1 MNFSQF
7 LLVLNARKLVIL
19 FTLLTTVATTLAV
32 SLLMPKSYT
41 ATTSLVVD
49 FKGTDPVSGMSLPAQ
64 LLPGY
69 MATQVDIIS
78 SHNVALK
85 VVDGLKLAESAAVRE
100 QFMEAT
106 EGRGTIRDW
115 MADLLLQYVTVEPSR
130 ESSVVEIS
138 YKGSDPQFAA
148 AIANAFAQAYIVTN
162 LDLKVEPAKLTATWF
177 EGQIKALRDNLEKA
191 QANLSAYQREK
202 GIVAVDERLDVENA
216 RLQELSSQLVAA
228 QSVAYDAVSR
238 QRQMNEGANKGKA
251 AEALPEIIANP
262 LIQGMKAS
270 LAQAEAKLADVSE
283 RTGKN
288 HPEYQRALAEVES
301 LRRKIDTEVKN
312 ASSGIVHV
320 ASISQARVNDLRNA
334 LAAQKAKILELTHK
348 RDDFAVLTRE
358 VENAQKM
365 LDAGTMRS
373 GQTRLESQTNQTNI
387 AVLNPAVPPLSSSS
401 PKIRLNVTI
410 ALFIGTL
417 LGISLGF
424 LLEMADR
431 RVRSAQ
437 DLVDGLGVP
446 VLGVLGNSV
455 ARKGAS
461 AMGHMFGRWAA
472 A

>member
-7 LLVLNARKLVIL
+7 LLVLKARKVVIL

-32 SLLMPKSYT
+32 SLLMPRSYT

-49 FKGTDPVSGMSLPAQ
+49 FKGADPVSGMALPAQ

-69 MATQVDIIS
+69 MATQVDIIA

-85 VVDGLKLAESAAVRE
+85 VVDGLKLAENAAVRE

-115 MADLLLQYVTVEPSR
+115 MADLLLKYVNVVPSR
-130 ESSVVEIS
+130 ESSVVDIS

-148 AIANAFAQAYIVTN
+148 AIANAFAQAYIITN
-162 LDLKVEPAKLTATWF
+162 LDLKVEPAKLTAAWF

-216 RLQELSSQLVAA
+216 RLQELSSQLVVA
-228 QSVAYDAVSR
+228 QSMAYDAHSR
-238 QRQMNEGANKGKA
+238 QRQMSEGANKGKA
-251 AEALPEIIANP
+251 AEALPEIIGNP
-262 LIQGMKAS
+262 LIQGMKAN

-283 RTGKN
+283 RAGRN

-301 LRRKIDTEVKN
+301 LRKKIDTEVKN
-312 ASSGIVHV
+312 ASSGIVHT
-320 ASISQARVNDLRNA
+320 ASISQARVNDLRSA

-387 AVLNPAVPPLSSSS
+387 AVLNPAVPPIEPSS
-401 PKIRLNVTI
+401 PRIPLNI
-410 ALFIGTL
+410 ALSVFLGTL
-417 LGISLGF
+417 LGIGIGF
-424 LLEMADR
+424 LMEMADR
-431 RVRSAQ
+431 RVRSAE
-437 DLVDGLGVP
+437 DLIDGLGVP
-446 VLGVLGNSV
+446 VLGVLGKSV
-455 ARKGAS
+455 AGKKTGSMER
-461 AMGHMFGRWAA
+461 MFRRQAA

>member
-1 MNFSQF
+1 
-7 LLVLNARKLVIL
+7 
-19 FTLLTTVATTLAV
+19 
-32 SLLMPKSYT
+32 
-41 ATTSLVVD
+41 
-49 FKGTDPVSGMSLPAQ
+49 
-64 LLPGY
+64 
-69 MATQVDIIS
+69 
-78 SHNVALK
+78 
-85 VVDGLKLAESAAVRE
+85 
-100 QFMEAT
+100 
-106 EGRGTIRDW
+106 
-115 MADLLLQYVTVEPSR
+115 
-130 ESSVVEIS
+130 
-138 YKGSDPQFAA
+138 
-148 AIANAFAQAYIVTN
+148 
-162 LDLKVEPAKLTATWF
+162 
-177 EGQIKALRDNLEKA
+177 
-191 QANLSAYQREK
+191 
-202 GIVAVDERLDVENA
+202 VENA

-301 LRRKIDTEVKN
+301 LRKKIDTEVKN

-401 PKIRLNVTI
+401 PKIRLNITI

-417 LGISLGF
+417 LGISIGF

-431 RVRSAQ
+431 RVRSAE
-437 DLVDGLGVP
+437 DLVEGLGVP
-446 VLGVLGNSV
+446 VLGVLGKGG

-461 AMGHMFGRWAA
+461 AMGRMFGRWAA

>member
-7 LLVLNARKLVIL
+7 LLVLKARKAIIL
-19 FTLLTTVATTLAV
+19 FTLFITVATTVAV

-49 FKGTDPVSGMSLPAQ
+49 FKGTDPISGMTLPAQ

-85 VVDGLKLAESAAVRE
+85 VVDGLKLADNPVARQ
-100 QFMEAT
+100 QFMEGT
-106 EGRGTIRDW
+106 EGKGNIRDW
-115 MADLLLQYVTVEPSR
+115 MADLLLKYVKVEPSR
-130 ESSVVEIS
+130 ESSVVDVS

-177 EGQIKALRDNLEKA
+177 DGQIKALRDNLEAA
-191 QANLSAYQREK
+191 QAKLSAYQREK

-216 RLQELSSQLVAA
+216 RLQELSSQLVLA
-228 QSVAYDAVSR
+228 QSQAYDALSR
-238 QRQMNEGANKGKA
+238 QRQMREGINKGKA
-251 AEALPEIIANP
+251 AEALPEIIGNP
-262 LIQGMKAS
+262 LIQGMKSS

-301 LRRKIDTEVKN
+301 LRKKIDTEVKN
-312 ASSGIVHV
+312 ASNGISHT
-320 ASISQARVNDLRNA
+320 ADISQSRVNELRSA
-334 LAAQKAKILELTHK
+334 LAAQKVKILDITHK
-348 RDDFAVLTRE
+348 RDDFAVLTQE
-358 VENAQKM
+358 VNNAQKM
-365 LDAGTMRS
+365 LDAGMQRS

-387 AVLNPAVPPLSSSS
+387 AILNPAVPPIEPSF
-401 PKIRLNVTI
+401 PKIPLNI
-410 ALFIGTL
+410 ALSVFLGTL
-417 LGISLGF
+417 LGVGIGF
-424 LLEMADR
+424 LREMADR
-431 RVRSAQ
+431 RVRSAE
-437 DLVDGLGVP
+437 DLIEALGLP
-446 VLGVLGNSV
+446 VIGMLSKSV
-455 ARKGAS
+455 AGKKAGV
-461 AMGHMFGRWAA
+461 MGRMFGRRAA